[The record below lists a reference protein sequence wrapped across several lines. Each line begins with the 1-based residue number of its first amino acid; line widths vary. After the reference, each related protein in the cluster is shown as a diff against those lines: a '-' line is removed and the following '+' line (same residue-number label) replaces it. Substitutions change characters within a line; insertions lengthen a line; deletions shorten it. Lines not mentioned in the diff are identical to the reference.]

1 MMLKTDNVTRG
12 LEGKLVDHVSR
23 VHFEDLPPEVVE
35 YCKLLI
41 MDSFGVTFP
50 GSSAPGCR
58 EVVEL
63 TRGWGG
69 SGSTVLIYGNETAPP
84 FAALANSTMMHALD
98 FDDTLDA
105 SALHTFVTVLPAG
118 LATAEYR
125 GEVDGKAL
133 ITALVLG
140 VDMICRVS
148 LGIRRP
154 LSWIRTSTCG
164 SFGAAV
170 TAGKILGLDHE
181 RLTNTL
187 GLAYSQTSGNAQGL
201 IEGRLVRRM
210 QPGFGARSGLI
221 SAFLARSGITGSH
234 NFLEGPYGFYNLY
247 ERGEYDVGPVTEHLG
262 EHYTIL
268 DLSLKPYPC
277 CRMTHASIDAALELR
292 NGIAAPVQDIEE
304 IRVSASKMVKDMVGK
319 SFVIG
324 TDPQVDAQFSIPYTV
339 SAALLNGDVFLKDFE
354 VAAIMN
360 EDMSALAKRV
370 KVTSDPNLPDK
381 DILHATMTIRMKNGQ
396 NHEAS
401 VNAPLGNPARP
412 LTMSHSK
419 EKFRKCLAQSDVE
432 FDDGKTNELLLM
444 IEELEQVQDVSRLT
458 KLMQSEKVN

>member
-1 MMLKTDNVTRG
+1 MMSQVDNVTRG

-23 VHFEDLPPEVVE
+23 VRFEDLPPKVVE

-41 MDSFGVTFP
+41 IDSFGVTFP

-69 SGSTVLIYGNETAPP
+69 SGSTVLIHGNETAPP
-84 FAALANSTMMHALD
+84 FAALANSTMMHAMD

-105 SALHTFVTVLPAG
+105 SALHTFVSVLPAG
-118 LATAEYR
+118 LATAEYL
-125 GEVDGKAL
+125 GGVDGKTF

-148 LGIRRP
+148 LGIQRP
-154 LSWIRTSTCG
+154 LSWIRTATCG

-170 TAGKILGLDHE
+170 AAAKILGLDRE
-181 RLTNTL
+181 RLTNAL
-187 GLAYSQTSGNAQGL
+187 GVTYSQTAGNAQGL
-201 IEGRLVRRM
+201 IEGRLVKRM
-210 QPGFGARSGLI
+210 QPGFAAQAGVT
-221 SAFLARSGITGSH
+221 SAFLSRAGITGSH
-234 NFLEGPYGFYNLY
+234 NFLQGRYGFYNLY
-247 ERGEYDVGPVTEHLG
+247 ERGEYDPDPVIDGLG

-277 CRMTHASIDAALELR
+277 CRMTHASIDAALQLR
-292 NGIAAPVQDIEE
+292 DVIGRSAIDVEE
-304 IRVSASKMVKDMVGK
+304 IRVAASKMVTEMVGK
-319 SFVIG
+319 PFVIG

-354 VAAIMN
+354 VAAIMD
-360 EDMSALAKRV
+360 EEVRTLAKRV

-381 DILHATMTIRMKNGQ
+381 DILHARMTIRMKNGQ
-396 NHEAS
+396 SHEAS

-412 LTMSHSK
+412 LTMTHCK
-419 EKFRKCLAQSDVE
+419 EKFRKCLAQSNVD
-432 FDDGKTNELLLM
+432 FDDSRTNELLLM
-444 IEELEQVQDVSRLT
+444 IEGLEQVKDVSRLT
-458 KLMQSEKVN
+458 ALL

>member
-1 MMLKTDNVTRG
+1 MMSKGDNITRG
-12 LEGKLVDHVSR
+12 LEDKLVGHVSR
-23 VHFEDLPPEVVE
+23 VNFEDLPPEVVE

-50 GSSAPGCR
+50 GFSAPGCS
-58 EVVEL
+58 EIVEL
-63 TRGWGG
+63 TRRWGG
-69 SGSTVLIYGNETAPP
+69 SGSTVLIHGNEAAPP

-170 TAGKILGLDHE
+170 TAGKILRLDHE
-181 RLTNTL
+181 KLTNTL

-201 IEGRLVRRM
+201 VEGRLVKRM
-210 QPGFGARSGLI
+210 QPGFAARSGLI
-221 SAFLARSGITGSH
+221 SAFLAHSGITGSH

-247 ERGEYDVGPVTEHLG
+247 ERGEYDAGPVVEKLG
-262 EHYTIL
+262 EHYTLL

-277 CRMTHASIDAALELR
+277 CRMTHAAIDAALELR
-292 NGIAAPVQDIEE
+292 NGIDDPAQDIEE
-304 IRVSASKMVKDMVGK
+304 IQVSASKMVKDMVGK
-319 SFVIG
+319 PFVIG

-354 VAAIMN
+354 MEAIMN
-360 EDMSALAKRV
+360 ENISALAKRV
-370 KVTSDPNLPDK
+370 KVTPDPNLPDK
-381 DILHATMTIRMKNGQ
+381 DILHAKMTIRMKNGQ

-401 VNAPLGNPARP
+401 INAPLGNPARP
-412 LTMSHSK
+412 LTLSHAK

-432 FDDGKTNELLLM
+432 FDDGRTNELLSM
-444 IEELEQVQDVSRLT
+444 IEELEYVQDVSRLT
-458 KLMQSEKVN
+458 KLMQSKKLN